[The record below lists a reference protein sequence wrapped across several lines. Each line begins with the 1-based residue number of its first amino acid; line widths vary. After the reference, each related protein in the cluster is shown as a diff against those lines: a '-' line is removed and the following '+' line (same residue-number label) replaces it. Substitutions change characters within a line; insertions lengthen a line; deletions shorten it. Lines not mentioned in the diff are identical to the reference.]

1 MLVSIFSLLLFTVF
15 IVLSTLHFYWLLGGQ
30 WGLKQAI
37 PTKSDSVAFRPPPML
52 ATLVVAIVLLF
63 FGMLYLIKSGFVIW
77 QLPNWIEGYGYWLI
91 PSIFIVRA
99 IGDFKY
105 VGFFKK
111 VKATTFAKADSKW
124 FSPLCLGM
132 GIIGFL
138 IQIIE
143 MS

>member
-1 MLVSIFSLLLFTVF
+1 MIISSFAFSLVIIFTF
-15 IVLSTLHFYWLLGGQ
+15 LSALHFYWLVGGR

-37 PTKSDSVAFRPPPML
+37 PTKSESAAFRSPPML

-63 FGMLYLIKSGFVIW
+63 FGLLYLLKSGLVSW
-77 QLPNWIEGYGYWLI
+77 QLPNWIDRYGYWLI
-91 PSIFIVRA
+91 PAIFIVRA
-99 IGDFKY
+99 IGDFNY

-111 VKATTFAKADSKW
+111 VRGTTFAKADSKW

-138 IQIIE
+138 IQILE
-143 MS
+143 LS